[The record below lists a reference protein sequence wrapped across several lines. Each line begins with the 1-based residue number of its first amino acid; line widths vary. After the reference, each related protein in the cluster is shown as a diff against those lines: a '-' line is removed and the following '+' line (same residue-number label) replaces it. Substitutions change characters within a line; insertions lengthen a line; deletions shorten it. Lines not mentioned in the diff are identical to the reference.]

1 MLFSIFNTDLNFL
14 DLQTVLF
21 FSLSLVGQRLAAVR
35 MLMLGWRVTPLIRS
49 LSLKLGF
56 RLDTRL
62 KLSSSSNALIFRVFY
77 RVSQKIIV
85 QWFFDNNSKKNRA
98 RIKIK
103 TSFKNFWK
111 FFIWWTQKFS
121 ILTIWELRKLS
132 LKLVS
137 LFLKIL

>member
-1 MLFSIFNTDLNFL
+1 MLFSIFNTNLNFL

-111 FFIWWTQKFS
+111 FCIWWTQKFS
-121 ILTIWELRKLS
+121 ILTIWELRENGVWS
-132 LKLVS
+132 W
-137 LFLKIL
+137 